1 MPTIDIVALLKGIGS
16 FLYGLAKAEAPTAAV
31 FGAQGVMMDAVSAAL
46 APVETFLGKL
56 DKDIKVG
63 REDFTPMGAIK
74 YWNDVYTEMS
84 KVNVQLGVA
93 GNISEAMK
101 GQFKEA
107 FVELGNMGVEAKEIA
122 ENIKQFMDDYGRVM
136 LLSKQEIVE
145 MSQMA
150 EVFGKESLAIVTSY
164 KDLGLSIETTTA
176 RMKKLTLESNKYGV
190 LPSRAVKLI
199 KENLSAVDKYYFKG
213 GTKAFEH
220 MALKAASLN
229 NDMKGAFATID
240 KILDGG
246 IEGTVEMA
254 QKLQIMG
261 GPIAQMGDV
270 FSLMDKALSGDIE
283 GLTTDVA
290 KAAAQM
296 ATINSEGEVMFDKAA
311 MLQFRELA
319 KELPFDIQ
327 EITKLGKTMA
337 KEMDISKQLDLSLKS
352 TPAEFEKMT
361 KKVAGAV
368 KGKNAFGDWVVT
380 IDGIEKKVQDLTEE
394 DINAKLSISPEGD
407 EKDTFKEIVR
417 SNMDLG
423 AVIQTLIHELKRS
436 ALSGAGDYYK
446 ELMPKLREIADTASG
461 YLKYYTEAFSDMS
474 KKAYEN
480 ADKVLDPLAQ
490 SDLLGALGGIKD
502 NLLGTLTTFWDMF
515 KGAIYEVGKVLGNA
529 LWNAGQYI
537 MAGFFYGVDYMIFS
551 LKKGLFEAANEIV
564 KTIIGPILA
573 PFNINPNL
581 IDTSTMQ
588 MDSFSDWMKKNNY
601 KIVDVFKDFN
611 WNNIIDPIMKG
622 TEEKYKPIPGLSEF
636 GSDYIR
642 NMIPNEGE
650 KPKTVDNKQY
660 LEVKG
665 EIMLINADGS
675 KVPLTEEQI
684 VELVKKLSLG
694 TFRSPGG
701 GG

>member
-1 MPTIDIVALLKGIGS
+1 MGIDFLLETLKDIGIFLGKKALEQL
-16 FLYGLAKAEAPTAAV
+16 PTATV
-31 FGAQGVMMDAVSAAL
+31 FSSSGIIMNIVSGVL
-46 APVETFLGKL
+46 KPLEVELQKL
-56 DKDIKVG
+56 DKDIKIDPK
-63 REDFTPMGAIK
+63 DFTPMGALS
-74 YWNDVYTEMS
+74 YWNDVYSEIS

-93 GNISEAMK
+93 GNVSNAIK

-107 FVELGNMGVEAKEIA
+107 FIELGDMGIEAKEIA
-122 ENIKQFMDDYGRVM
+122 ENIKQFMDDYGRVT
-136 LLSKQEIVE
+136 LLSKQEMVE

-150 EVFGKESLAIVTSY
+150 EVFGKESLAIVSSY

-190 LPSRAVKLI
+190 LPSRAIKLI

-229 NDMKGAFATID
+229 NDMKGSFTMID

-246 IEGTVEMA
+246 IEGAVEMA
-254 QKLQIMG
+254 QEFQIMG

-270 FSLMDKALSGDIE
+270 FGLIQKALSGDVE
-283 GLTTDVA
+283 GFTNDMA

-296 ATINSEGEVMFDKAA
+296 ATINSEGEIMFDPAA
-311 MLQFRELA
+311 MLQFRQLA
-319 KELPFDIQ
+319 SKTGVDIQ
-327 EITKLGKTMA
+327 EITKLGRAMA

-352 TPAEFEKMT
+352 TPEKFEEMT

-436 ALSGAGDYYK
+436 ALSGAGDYYL
-446 ELMPKLREIADTASG
+446 ELMPKLKELSENAGTF
-461 YLKYYTEAFSDMS
+461 LKDYTEMFSDIS
-474 KKAYEN
+474 RKAYEN
-480 ADKVLDPLAQ
+480 ADKVLDPLIQ
-490 SDLLGALGGIKD
+490 GDFLGALQGALTNIF
-502 NLLGTLTTFWDMF
+502 NSATTFQQIF
-515 KGAIYEVGKVLGNA
+515 IAAIIEAGKIIGNV
-529 LWNAGQYI
+529 LWNAGQYLYA
-537 MAGFFYGVDYMIFS
+537 AGSYFIKWM
-551 LKKGLFEAANEIV
+551 GLELQKALYEAANKIA
-564 KTIIGPILA
+564 IAFGI
-573 PFNINPNL
+573 PFKVINTENMKMEE
-581 IDTSTMQ
+581 T
-588 MDSFSDWMKKNNY
+588 FSEYMKKNV
-601 KIVDVFKDFN
+601 KLVDVLEGVD
-611 WNNIIDPIMKG
+611 WRNITDSFMKKPEE
-622 TEEKYKPIPGLSEF
+622 TEKYEPIKGLSEF

-642 NMIPNEGE
+642 MMIPNEGE
-650 KPKTVDNKQY
+650 KPKTVDDKQY

-684 VELVKKLSLG
+684 VELVKNLATGKYR
-694 TFRSPGG
+694 TP
-701 GG
+701 